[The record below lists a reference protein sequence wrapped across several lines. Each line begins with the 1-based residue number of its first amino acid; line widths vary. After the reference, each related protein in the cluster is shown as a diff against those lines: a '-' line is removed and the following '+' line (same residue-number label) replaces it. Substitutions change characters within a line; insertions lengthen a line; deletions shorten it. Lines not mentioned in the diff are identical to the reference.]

1 MGQRGAGPVEWTAR
15 EAAAVR
21 QPEVVHCAGTVDS
34 PLRVAAVVPQLCP
47 LVPDAHAQQRAFLP
61 RDKPSRV
68 RGRTERDLNQAD
80 PNAVVDAL
88 HGTPRPRVR
97 GTGKEYRDIVQP
109 NQLMPWKKSDA
120 QRIFLESATAQDL
133 AVFRKISERIYSNL
147 RHELDTARIMRELD
161 PRGCGLLT
169 RQDLSKVFHSINLA
183 LSPHEFDSLVTRLD
197 RAHTRF
203 DPKAAQSGSARTI
216 SIDFFLLVF
225 DADQR

>member
-1 MGQRGAGPVEWTAR
+1 MWALLG
-15 EAAAVR
+15 
-21 QPEVVHCAGTVDS
+21 
-34 PLRVAAVVPQLCP
+34 VAALPTAVSQRVFQAVHPRWPSALQSP
-47 LVPDAHAQQRAFLP
+47 NAHAERRATLL

-120 QRIFLESATAQDL
+120 QRIFLENATAQDL
-133 AVFRKISERIYSNL
+133 ATFRKISERIYSNL

-197 RAHTRF
+197 RAHSRF
-203 DPKAAQSGSARTI
+203 DAKAAQNGSARTV